1 LTGEARGTP
10 DPEPIGR
17 IPPYLRVPPTGAAPI
32 GIPNRDASGPGEQ
45 PRPPADRSASLR
57 PFVLTAGRVNASDH
71 EIDVETQVTLRP
83 YDPSVGRV
91 PLASLGPEMQAMVA
105 LCHEPTSVAEI
116 SARLHLHLGVTKI
129 LIADLRAAG
138 YLDVHIVDTLS
149 PHSAD
154 TILRVMHGLRALS

>member
-1 LTGEARGTP
+1 MTGEGRGTP

-32 GIPNRDASGPGEQ
+32 GTPNRDASPGEP

-57 PFVLTAGRVNASDH
+57 PFVLTSGRVNATDH
-71 EIDVETQVTLRP
+71 EVDVETQVTLRP
-83 YDPSVGRV
+83 PDPVAGRV

-105 LCHEPTSVAEI
+105 LCGEPISVAEI
-116 SARLHLHLGVTKI
+116 SARLRLHLGVTKI

-138 YLDVHIVDTLS
+138 YLDVHIADTLS

-154 TILRVMHGLRALS
+154 IILRVMHGLRALS

>member
-1 LTGEARGTP
+1 MTGEARGTP

-17 IPPYLRVPPTGAAPI
+17 IPPYLRVPPIGAAPI
-32 GIPNRDASGPGEQ
+32 GTPNRDASGLGER
-45 PRPPADRSASLR
+45 PRPPAHRSTSLR
-57 PFVLTAGRVNASDH
+57 PFVLTAGRVNAADH

-83 YDPSVGRV
+83 HDLSVGRV

-105 LCHEPTSVAEI
+105 LCREPISVAEI